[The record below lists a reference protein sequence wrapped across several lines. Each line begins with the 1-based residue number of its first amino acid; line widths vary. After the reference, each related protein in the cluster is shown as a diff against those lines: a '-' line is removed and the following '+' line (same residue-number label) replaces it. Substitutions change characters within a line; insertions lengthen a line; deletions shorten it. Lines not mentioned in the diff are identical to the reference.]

1 MMQGTISLYDL
12 LEPDFKNA
20 EKIGWKDAETEKE
33 IQKIR
38 TALESE
44 ISGLEWDKVKS
55 QIYQQLDKLLD
66 VSLGVVLARAWV
78 SSRQVSKVIEQQ
90 NEEMTDAITVVP
102 LLDHKVQSIHEP
114 NLKIMLSDTQIG
126 QLPLMVKF
134 AFSLSGILLKIQFG
148 KIQSVL
154 AGKCNG
160 VSSLSYQDV
169 ILQEKKIEEFDLP
182 NEINVIKTRNEQ
194 IMEESAVADDI
205 TTEKRLATTHST
217 AITSEENVASIV
229 YFSFAKKVVLLM
241 TGLFISFL
249 FIVAMMLFL

>member
-1 MMQGTISLYDL
+1 MQGTISLYDL
-12 LEPDFKNA
+12 LQPDFKSA

-33 IQKIR
+33 MQKIR
-38 TALESE
+38 MALEAE

-66 VSLGVVLARAWV
+66 VSLGAVLARAWV

-90 NEEMTDAITVVP
+90 NEKMIDEITVVP

-134 AFSLSGILLKIQFG
+134 AFSLNGILLKIQFG
-148 KIQSVL
+148 KVQSIL
-154 AGKCNG
+154 AGKCKG
-160 VSSLSYQDV
+160 VSSLSYQGV
-169 ILQEKKIEEFDLP
+169 ILQEKQIEAFDLP

-194 IMEESAVADDI
+194 MMEESAVADDI
-205 TTEKRLATTHST
+205 TTETRLATTHST
-217 AITSEENVASIV
+217 VITSEENIASIV
-229 YFSFAKKVVLLM
+229 RVSFAKKVILLM

-249 FIVAMMLFL
+249 LIIAIMLFL